1 LPLRSLLAKEFSWH
15 RSGAFR
21 RIPEQIQQNDP
32 TGKTPQKPVNPVA
45 QKYSDFQK
53 AQISLYKSH
62 PVPLRGALRNVP
74 MRGGDAVDA
83 DGASDEGI

>member
-1 LPLRSLLAKEFSWH
+1 LPLRSLLAKNFH
-15 RSGAFR
+15 GTGLARSAGF
-21 RIPEQIQQNDP
+21 PEQIQQNDP

>member
-1 LPLRSLLAKEFSWH
+1 MAPVWRVPPDFLNEFNKTTRRAKHLKSLSTPSRKNILI
-15 RSGAFR
+15 FR
-21 RIPEQIQQNDP
+21 RRKSVYI
-32 TGKTPQKPVNPVA
+32 
-45 QKYSDFQK
+45 
-53 AQISLYKSH
+53 KSH